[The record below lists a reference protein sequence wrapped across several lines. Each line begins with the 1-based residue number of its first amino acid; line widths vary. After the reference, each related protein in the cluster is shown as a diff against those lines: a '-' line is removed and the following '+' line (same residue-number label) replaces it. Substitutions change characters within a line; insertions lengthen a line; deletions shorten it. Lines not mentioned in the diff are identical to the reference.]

1 MLVPA
6 GDNNTMLSVRNLSIS
21 VGPSGKRIVDELN
34 FDLASG
40 DMLALVGESGSG
52 KTMAARSIL
61 SLLPAPLV
69 TTADSSIRFEGR
81 ELTGLA
87 AKALRQIR
95 GAQIGMVFQEPMVSL
110 NPVVTIGEQMAEGLR
125 LHRTMSRAEIKDR
138 SLAMLERIQI
148 KDPGKCLAAYP
159 HEFSGGMRQ
168 RIMLASVMLLKPRL
182 LIADEPTTALD
193 TLVQRDVLDLMV
205 ELTRENGTAVLL
217 ISHDLGM
224 VSHYVNNVTVMCEGK
239 AVEQGSSTQ
248 VLHAPQHDYTR
259 RLVDALPKR
268 SAGGSRRAVNG
279 PPLVEISNVV
289 IDYPGRPR
297 LLARAQPKRAVDRV
311 DLTIRRGEILA
322 LVGASGSGKT
332 TLGRAIVGLVRPSSG
347 TISFLGKA
355 IASGRPADT
364 RLQRRDMQIVFQD
377 PYSSLDPRQSIAE
390 IVTEPLK
397 LDTELDRKRRTARMN
412 EVIEEVGLARDLLE
426 RFPHQLSGGQRQ
438 RVAIAR
444 AIVRRP
450 AFVVADEPVSALDM
464 TVQKQILLLIRS
476 LQERY
481 GFACLFVSHDLG
493 AVEQVA
499 DRVAV
504 MQEGRIVEIG
514 DRDDVFDRP
523 RHAYTRALLDAA
535 MLIDRRFADG
545 AGRTQGS
552 GAMTAT
558 RLVSAS

>member
-1 MLVPA
+1 MVQA
-6 GDNNTMLSVRNLSIS
+6 GNEENKMLSVRELTIT
-21 VGPSGKRIVDELN
+21 VGQGGKRIVDRLN
-34 FDLASG
+34 FNLAPG

-61 SLLPAPLV
+61 GLLPAPLV
-69 TTADSSIRFEGR
+69 TAAESRIVFDGSD
-81 ELTGLA
+81 LTRLDQSA
-87 AKALRQIR
+87 MRQVR
-95 GAQIGMVFQEPMVSL
+95 GARIGMVFQEPMVSL
-110 NPVVTIGEQMAEGLR
+110 NPSITIGEQMAEGLR
-125 LHRTMSRAEIKDR
+125 LHRNMPRGEIRDR
-138 SLAMLERIQI
+138 SLAMLERIRI
-148 KDPGKCLAAYP
+148 SDPGKCLAAYP

-224 VSHYVNNVTVMCEGK
+224 VAHYVPNVVVMREGR
-239 AVEQGSSTQ
+239 AVEQGRSLD
-248 VLHAPQHDYTR
+248 VLHAPQNEYTQ

-268 SAGGSRRAVNG
+268 SEGGSRIVARG
-279 PPLVEISNVV
+279 DPLVEIKDIV
-289 IDYPGRPR
+289 IDYPGRRR
-297 LLARAQPKRAVDRV
+297 LFKTTEAKRAVRGV
-311 DLTIRRGEILA
+311 DLTIRRGETLA

-332 TLGRAIVGLVRPSSG
+332 TLGRAIVGLVKPSGG

-355 IASGRPADT
+355 IAYDRTVEA
-364 RLQRRDMQIVFQD
+364 RAQRRDMQIVFQD
-377 PYSSLDPRQSIAE
+377 PYSSLDPRQKVGSIVE
-390 IVTEPLK
+390 EPLK
-397 LDTELDRKRRTARMN
+397 LESGIDRQQRAKRVEDVFT
-412 EVIEEVGLARDLLE
+412 EVGLSPD
-426 RFPHQLSGGQRQ
+426 FMQHYPHELSGGQRQ

-444 AIVRRP
+444 AIARQP

-464 TVQKQILLLIRS
+464 TVQKQILLLIRK

-504 MQEGRIVEIG
+504 MQDGRIVEIG
-514 DRDDVFDRP
+514 ERDEVFDRP
-523 RHAYTRALLDAA
+523 QHPYTRSLLEAA
-535 MLIDRRFADG
+535 MLIDRRFAEDDVSKR
-545 AGRTQGS
+545 A
-552 GAMTAT
+552 AT
-558 RLVSAS
+558 S

>member
-61 SLLPAPLV
+61 SLLPAPLI

-110 NPVVTIGEQMAEGLR
+110 NPAVTIGEQMAEGLR
-125 LHRTMSRAEIKDR
+125 LHRDMSRAEIKDR

-268 SAGGSRRAVNG
+268 SAGGSRRSVNG
-279 PPLVEISNVV
+279 APLVEISNVI
-289 IDYPGRPR
+289 IDYPGRHR
-297 LLARAQPKRAVDRV
+297 LFARAQPKRAVDRV
-311 DLTIRRGEILA
+311 DLTIRRGETLA

-355 IASGRPADT
+355 IASGRSADT

-397 LDTELDRKRRTARMN
+397 LDAELDRKRRTARMN
-412 EVIEEVGLARDLLE
+412 EVIEEVGLTRDLLE

-545 AGRTQGS
+545 AGARKAVAQ
-552 GAMTAT
+552 
-558 RLVSAS
+558 

>member
-1 MLVPA
+1 MLVA
-6 GDNNTMLSVRNLSIS
+6 TGDKNTMLSVRNLSIS
-21 VGPSGKRIVDELN
+21 VGPTGKRVVDDLS

-61 SLLPAPLV
+61 GLLPAPLM
-69 TTADSSIRFEGR
+69 TTPDSEILFDGH
-81 ELTGLA
+81 ELTHLSP
-87 AKALRQIR
+87 KALRLIR

-110 NPVVTIGEQMAEGLR
+110 NPAITIGEQMAEGLR
-125 LHRTMSRAEIKDR
+125 LHRKMARAEIKDC

-193 TLVQRDVLDLMV
+193 TLVQRDVLDLMT

-224 VSHYVNNVTVMCEGK
+224 VSHYVNTVVVMREGK
-239 AVEQGSSTQ
+239 AVEQGNSAN
-248 VLHAPQHDYTR
+248 VLHAPRHEYTK

-268 SAGGSRRAVNG
+268 SAGGSRTASSGN
-279 PPLVEISNVV
+279 PLVEISNVV
-289 IDYPGRPR
+289 IDYPGRRR
-297 LLARAQPKRAVDRV
+297 LFAHTEPKRAVDGV
-311 DLTIRRGEILA
+311 DLTIRRGETLA

-332 TLGRAIVGLVRPSSG
+332 TLGRAIVGLVKPSAG
-347 TISFLGKA
+347 TISFLGKT
-355 IASGRPADT
+355 ITNDRSADA
-364 RLQRRDMQIVFQD
+364 RAQRRDMQIVFQD
-377 PYSSLDPRQSIAE
+377 PYSSLDPRQRIAD
-390 IVTEPLK
+390 IVAEPLK
-397 LDTELDRKRRTARMN
+397 LDAGMDRRKRAMRVD
-412 EVIEEVGLARDLLE
+412 EIFDEVGLTRELLE

-444 AIVRRP
+444 AIARRP

-476 LQERY
+476 LQERH

-504 MQEGRIVEIG
+504 MQNGRIVEIG
-514 DRDDVFDRP
+514 DRDDVFDNP
-523 RHAYTRALLDAA
+523 QHAYTRSLLDAA

-545 AGRTQGS
+545 AGAR
-552 GAMTAT
+552 
-558 RLVSAS
+558 RASVQ

>member
-1 MLVPA
+1 
-6 GDNNTMLSVRNLSIS
+6 MLSVRSLSIS
-21 VGPSGKRIVDELN
+21 AGPAGKRIVDELS
-34 FDLASG
+34 FDLAPG

-61 SLLPAPLV
+61 GLLPAPLV
-69 TTADSSIRFEGR
+69 TTPDSEIRFDGYD
-81 ELTGLA
+81 LTRLEP
-87 AKALRQIR
+87 KTLRAIR
-95 GAQIGMVFQEPMVSL
+95 GAQVGMVFQEPMVSL
-110 NPVVTIGEQMAEGLR
+110 NPAITIGEQMAEGLR
-125 LHRTMSRAEIKDR
+125 LHRRMPRAEIRDR

-148 KDPGKCLAAYP
+148 KDPGKCLVAYP

-193 TLVQRDVLDLMV
+193 TLVQRDVLDLMT
-205 ELTRENGTAVLL
+205 ELTRENRTAVLL

-224 VSHYVNNVTVMCEGK
+224 VSHYVDNVVVMREGK
-239 AVEQGSSTQ
+239 AVEQGNSAE
-248 VLHAPQHDYTR
+248 VLHSPRHEYTR

-268 SAGGSRRAVNG
+268 SAGGSRAASSG
-279 PPLVEISNVV
+279 DPLIEISNVV
-289 IDYPGRPR
+289 IDYPGRRR
-297 LLARAQPKRAVDRV
+297 LFTRTEPKRAVDGV
-311 DLTIRRGEILA
+311 GLTIRRGETLA

-332 TLGRAIVGLVRPSSG
+332 TLGRAIVGLVKPSSG
-347 TISFLGKA
+347 TITFLGKT
-355 IASGRPADT
+355 IANGRSVDA
-364 RLQRRDMQIVFQD
+364 RAQRRDMQIVFQD
-377 PYSSLDPRQSIAE
+377 PYSSLDPRQRIAD
-390 IVTEPLK
+390 IVAEPLK
-397 LDTELDRKRRTARMN
+397 LDAGMDGRKRTIRVD
-412 EVIEEVGLARDLLE
+412 EIFDEVGLTRELLQ
-426 RFPHQLSGGQRQ
+426 RFPHELSGGQRQ

-444 AIVRRP
+444 AIARRP

-504 MQEGRIVEIG
+504 MQDGRIVEIG
-514 DRDDVFDRP
+514 DRDDVFDNP
-523 RHAYTRALLDAA
+523 QHPYTRSLLDAA

-545 AGRTQGS
+545 AGAKRAAVQ
-552 GAMTAT
+552 
-558 RLVSAS
+558 